1 METNA
6 LRRPAR
12 PTGHPSLPGLVLA
25 ASQVRFRLLVT
36 VRLLGGHQMSLA
48 SETSVPIRHA
58 DRFFI
63 GGQWVTP
70 SSQAT
75 IKVIDSGT
83 EEVFF
88 TVAEAQAADIS
99 RAVAAAREAFDT
111 GPWPRL
117 SHAERAAYL
126 RAIGEEIAKRTE
138 DLGQIWPRESGVLHK
153 IARNTG
159 KGAQRTFNAFADLAD
174 SFPFEEP
181 AKPSV
186 GQFGLIVREPVGVV
200 GAIIPWNAPM
210 GLISNKVA
218 PALLAGC
225 TVILKNS
232 PEAPGE
238 GYLIAEAAE
247 AVGLPAGV
255 LNVLTA
261 DREVSELLVRDPNVD
276 KISFTGSTAA
286 GRRIA
291 SICGERIARCT
302 LELGGKS
309 AAVIL
314 DDMDLGTAAQTLA
327 RAECFL
333 SGQVCSS
340 LTRIVVSRNRHD
352 ELLEALAGT
361 FAQIRVGDPFDAQT
375 QMGPLAAS
383 RQRDRVEGY
392 IAKGIADG
400 FTLATGGSRP
410 KDLDRGW
417 FVEPTVF
424 GHVDNSSVIAQE
436 EIFGPVLSVIP
447 AQDEQD
453 AVRIANDTIY
463 GLNASVFTNDVNRA
477 RQVAGQLRS
486 GTVGHNAFRTDFGVS
501 FGGFKQSGIGREGVH
516 EGLPHFLE
524 TKFVVLEGQPEGYEN
539 TTL

>member
-1 METNA
+1 
-6 LRRPAR
+6 
-12 PTGHPSLPGLVLA
+12 
-25 ASQVRFRLLVT
+25 
-36 VRLLGGHQMSLA
+36 MSLA

-63 GGQWVTP
+63 GGEWVTP

-99 RAVAAAREAFDT
+99 RAVAAARDAFDN

-117 SHAERAAYL
+117 SHAERAGYL
-126 RAIGEEIAKRTE
+126 RAIGAEIAKRTE
-138 DLGQIWPRESGVLHK
+138 DLGQIWPRESGVLHA

-174 SFPFEEP
+174 TFPFEEP

-255 LNVLTA
+255 LNVVTA

-314 DDMDLGTAAQTLA
+314 DDMDLETAAATLSQ
-327 RAECFL
+327 AECFL

-340 LTRIVVSRNRHD
+340 LTRIVVPRSRHD
-352 ELLEALAGT
+352 ELVEALAST
-361 FAQIRVGDPFDAQT
+361 FSQVRVGNPFDAQT
-375 QMGPLAAS
+375 QMGPLVAS

-400 FTLATGGSRP
+400 AKLATGGGRP
-410 KDLDRGW
+410 KDLERGW

-424 GHVDNSSVIAQE
+424 GNVDNHSVIAQE
-436 EIFGPVLSVIP
+436 EIFGPVLSVVP
-447 AQDEQD
+447 AEDEQD
-453 AVRIANDTIY
+453 AIRVANDTIY
-463 GLNASVFTNDVNRA
+463 GLNASVFTNDVNKA

-486 GTVGHNAFRTDFGVS
+486 GTVGHNAFRTDFGIA
-501 FGGFKQSGIGREGVH
+501 FGGFKQSGIGREGGR
-516 EGLPHFLE
+516 EGLLPFLE
-524 TKFVVLEGQPEGYEN
+524 TKTVILEGRPAGYED
-539 TTL
+539 TEL